1 MVVKNSKN
9 ITLAKMKAKMARKKG
24 LEASVFK
31 KKKGFGTSV
40 TRK

>member
-1 MVVKNSKN
+1 MAVKNSK
-9 ITLAKMKAKMARKKG
+9 TKKLAKMKAVRARKRG
-24 LEASVFK
+24 LEASIFK